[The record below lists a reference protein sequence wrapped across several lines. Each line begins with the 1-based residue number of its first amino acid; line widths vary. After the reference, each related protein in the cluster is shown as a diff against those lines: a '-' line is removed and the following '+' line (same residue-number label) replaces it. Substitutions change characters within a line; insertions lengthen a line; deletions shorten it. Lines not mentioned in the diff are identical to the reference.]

1 MANNL
6 PPIWRF
12 DFGDYSGLGG
22 IFQKFLAN
30 LNLFTLNV
38 YNALNGGIGF
48 SNMQRIAYS
57 ATVTAG
63 TTTPL
68 KIVNPLSITP
78 SCIYI
83 AKVTVKGS
91 DNTVITNA
99 VSAANWTF
107 DGKNIN
113 ILNIVGL
120 TSGTA
125 YNITL
130 EIA

>member
-1 MANNL
+1 MPGNL

-12 DFGDYSGLGG
+12 DFGDYVSMGAS
-22 IFQKFLAN
+22 FQKFLAN

-48 SNMQRIAYS
+48 ANMQRTIYS

-63 TTTPL
+63 ATTSL
-68 KIVNPLSITP
+68 KIVNPLPIAP
-78 SCIYI
+78 SGVTLVK
-83 AKVTVKGS
+83 ATVKGA

-99 VSAANWTF
+99 VSACNWTF

-113 ILNIVGL
+113 ILNIAGL
-120 TSGTA
+120 TNGTA
-125 YNITL
+125 YNISL
-130 EIA
+130 EIM